1 MIQFSDA
8 YIIRAPLGH
17 EYVTTTWWINARG
30 NCDGYCFPKMC
41 TYVNTV
47 GSTYDT
53 VQYIT
58 VLQTRQW
65 QLKAKRMAA
74 TKTSSNENIFR
85 VPGPLCGE
93 FTGHRWISLTKASD
107 AELWCFLW
115 CAPEQTPEQTIETPV
130 MRDVMALI
138 MTSVLWFGRQTI
150 HTSSHPLDDF
160 FYGISVK
167 IILLK
172 TDTFIKPHFI
182 SKFVIDYFAPMIC
195 FLQPN
200 VMAYVRQ
207 NIRLCRVEGLL

>member
-1 MIQFSDA
+1 MVDQHA
-8 YIIRAPLGH
+8 GEL
-17 EYVTTTWWINARG
+17 WWILFSKDVYI
-30 NCDGYCFPKMC
+30 CEYCWVYLWHSSIYHSVADTTVASEGK
-41 TYVNTV
+41 TY
-47 GSTYDT
+47 GSHED
-53 VQYIT
+53 VIK
-58 VLQTRQW
+58 W
-65 QLKAKRMAA
+65 QHF
-74 TKTSSNENIFR
+74 FR
-85 VPGPLCGE
+85 VPGPLRGE

-115 CAPEQTPEQTIETPV
+115 CAPEQTPERIIETPV
-130 MRDVMALI
+130 IKDVMALI

-150 HTSSHPLDDF
+150 HTSSHPPDDF

-172 TDTFIKPHFI
+172 TDVYIKPHFI